1 MTSLK
6 NNLNQTLDFSSN
18 QQAFSFLDNYLHTP
32 YDVFNS
38 IKDLIVLYNHNFE
51 VIWANQSAQELFS
64 KEKQCLVK
72 VKCNQI
78 CSAVNYCDQCSV
90 KQANETKHICENQWI
105 SDDGKVWKNTA
116 LPLMNEEKTISGI
129 LEIRKL
135 VSEGINQH
143 AGTKKPCKD
152 EELSELPHTA
162 VHVRLNLHGKCQ
174 YVSPN
179 FRNILEEQRTEVTGQ
194 SFELFVDDADVLLI
208 RNALERLKF
217 PPFLTHF
224 ECRMLT
230 CEGIKWYSWSGQ
242 TKLND
247 HGDISSIFLTGQD
260 ISRQKAVEEELLQK
274 NKAYEKLNEQ
284 LILQNENYE
293 KITRE
298 LLKRNNQIEDLYHRL
313 KESEEQFRNMFV
325 KHSSIMFLFDPETYE
340 IIDSNFAAQY
350 YYGFTEDEFLAKTL
364 MDINVLGKEEIQQ
377 RFKKAEERKHQCVSF
392 KHKLASGHV
401 RDVEVYSVPILHK
414 DEEVS
419 FSIVYDVT
427 KRKKAEK
434 KLTISKKKL
443 KEANDSKDKFFS
455 IIAHDLK
462 NPFNALIGLTD
473 FLEVNGNNISSNH
486 MKELIHTMG
495 EVSKQGYNLLENLLQ
510 WSRTQMSNLKVLIEP
525 VNLGEIIHENILLLK
540 NNAEA
545 KGITIT
551 CDDCTNVRAMGD
563 ANMISTVIRNLLAN
577 AIKYSYRNGNII
589 FRCSQNDKDV
599 FVSVV
604 DQGKGI
610 EPDDLEKLFK
620 IDENYSTPGTEKE
633 VGTGLGLVLC
643 KEFIDRCKGKLMVNS
658 QPGVGSEFTFSLP
671 KTD

>member
-1 MTSLK
+1 MTNLK

-18 QQAFSFLDNYLHTP
+18 QQAFNFLDNYLHTP

-38 IKDLIVLYNHNFE
+38 IKDLIVLYNASFE
-51 VIWANQSAQELFS
+51 VIWANQSAQESFS
-64 KEKQCLVK
+64 KEKGCLDK

-78 CSAVNYCDQCSV
+78 CRSANRCEKCSV
-90 KQANETKHICENQWI
+90 KQAFDTEHICENQWTCG
-105 SDDGKVWKNTA
+105 DGKAWKSIA
-116 LPLMNEEKTISGI
+116 IPLINEEKTISGI

-135 VSEGINQH
+135 ISEGMNQQSAIQKPYKVAELAELLQNDIN
-143 AGTKKPCKD
+143 
-152 EELSELPHTA
+152 
-162 VHVRLNLHGKCQ
+162 VRLNAHGICQ

-179 FRNILEEQRTEVTGQ
+179 FHNLLEDKLTEVTGQ
-194 SFELFVDDADVLLI
+194 SFKIFVDESDVLLL
-208 RNALERLKF
+208 RNALERLKL
-217 PPFLTHF
+217 PPFSHHF

-230 CEGIKWYSWSGQ
+230 CDGIKWYSWNGQ
-242 TKLND
+242 AKLND
-247 HGDISSIFLTGQD
+247 RGDISSIFLTGQD
-260 ISRQKAVEEELLQK
+260 ISRQKVVEEELLQK

-298 LLKRNNQIEDLYHRL
+298 LLKRNNQVEDLYHRL
-313 KESEEQFRNMFV
+313 KESEERFRNMFV
-325 KHSSIMFLFDPETYE
+325 KHSSIMFLFDPKTYE

-350 YYGFTEDEFLAKTL
+350 FYGYTEDEFLTKTL
-364 MDINVLGKEEIQQ
+364 MDINVLAKEEIQQ
-377 RFKKAEERKHQCVSF
+377 RFKKAEERKHQCVTF
-392 KHKLASGHV
+392 KHKLATGQV
-401 RDVEVYSVPILHK
+401 RDVEVYSVPILYN

-434 KLTISKKKL
+434 KLTISRKKL

-462 NPFNALIGLTD
+462 NPFNSLIGLTD
-473 FLEVNGNNISSNH
+473 FLEGNGHNISGSH

-510 WSRTQMSNLKVLIEP
+510 WSRTQMSNLKVFIEP
-525 VNLGEIIHENILLLK
+525 IKLDEIIQENISLLN

-545 KGITIT
+545 KGITIAVEN
-551 CDDCTNVRAMGD
+551 CTNVEALGD
-563 ANMISTVIRNLLAN
+563 TNMIATVIRNLLAN
-577 AIKYSYRNGNII
+577 AIKYSYRNGNILI
-589 FRCSQNDKDV
+589 RCSQNSKDV
-599 FVSVV
+599 WVSVI

-610 EPDDLEKLFK
+610 DPDDQEKLFR

-643 KEFIDRCKGKLMVNS
+643 KEFIDRCNGKIVINS
-658 QPGVGSEFTFSLP
+658 QPDAGSEFSFSLP
-671 KTD
+671 KAP